1 MNPKWAQIAK
11 NINQVIA
18 MCKPTS
24 TFNSCCDHVHGQSPR
39 MVWDRK
45 LDCAIVDIVQSSR
58 RPCTSK
64 TQHKLQLDLYL
75 VVTCKCRSWLE
86 SPKSPRNQSVDIVLR
101 DTTLSANSY
110 RMWLTGNASW
120 TFLSARWFFF
130 DTFPRDMHSPPPYGH
145 VPFLFAC
152 DGCRM
157 EPCEEV
163 SHSRIPLIYPTS
175 KN

>member
-18 MCKPTS
+18 MYKPTS
-24 TFNSCCDHVHGQSPR
+24 TFNSCCDHVHGQSPI

-120 TFLSARWFFF
+120 TFLSARWFFLTPF
-130 DTFPRDMHSPPPYGH
+130 HVTCIPPPPYGY